1 MKWYNRVTLKKF
13 VAHFN
18 YICRKKTYITKEQ
31 WSAEINKVH
40 FFINN
45 KWLNQNTET
54 EKLKCH
60 HVHPSSW
67 GSLFFEYN
75 SLLHFLWMRARTLV
89 FGNCFIIYPY
99 LPILTLVWFFYFAS
113 KLLQHNMILWHF
125 SNQSQC
131 FFQMVKRKCFST
143 GTQPI

>member
-1 MKWYNRVTLKKF
+1 MLF
-13 VAHFN
+13 SAE
-18 YICRKKTYITKEQ
+18 KKTYITKEQ

-99 LPILTLVWFFYFAS
+99 LPLFDFFI
-113 KLLQHNMILWHF
+113 LLQNYCNTIWSYDISLTSLSVF
-125 SNQSQC
+125 SDGKEEM
-131 FFQMVKRKCFST
+131 FFHRHPTHLMLSSSLTWIEMHYKTFM
-143 GTQPI
+143 